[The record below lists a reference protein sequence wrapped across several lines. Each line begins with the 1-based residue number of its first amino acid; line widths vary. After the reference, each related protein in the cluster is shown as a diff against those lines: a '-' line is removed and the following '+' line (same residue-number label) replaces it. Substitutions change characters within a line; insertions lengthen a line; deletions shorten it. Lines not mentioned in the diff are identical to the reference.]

1 MKLLILGAGGHA
13 QEILGIVKS
22 IPTISLFGFVDE
34 TLQSPNTIYG
44 FPVFMQI
51 PDGDFH
57 FICGVGN
64 PFIKEYFESKILDK
78 LCDPVIHSSS
88 IVMCDVRI
96 EKGVLI
102 GANCSLTTD
111 ISIGQSTSINSNC
124 VISHNCRVG
133 KRCHLSGGTVLSGN
147 IVIED
152 NVYVGSNAT
161 IIPKIHVGEGAIVGA
176 GAVVTKDVAPYA
188 IVAGCPAK
196 VLRTYKRG
204 DKVHL

>member
-1 MKLLILGAGGHA
+1 MKLIILGAGGHA

-22 IPTISLFGFVDE
+22 IPEIALCGFVDE
-34 TLQSPNTIYG
+34 TLQEPKTLYE
-44 FPVFMQI
+44 FPVFIRI
-51 PDGDFH
+51 PEGDLF

-64 PFIKEYFESKILDK
+64 PFVKEYFESKILDK
-78 LCDPVIHSSS
+78 LCDPIIHPSSV
-88 IVMCDVRI
+88 VMYDVRA
-96 EKGVLI
+96 EKGVLV

-133 KRCHLSGGTVLSGN
+133 KRCHLSSGTTLSGN
-147 IVIED
+147 VIIED

-161 IIPKIHVGEGAIVGA
+161 IIPKIHVGEGSIVGA
-176 GAVVTKDVAPYA
+176 GAVVVKDVAPYT
-188 IVAGCPAK
+188 IVVGCPAK
-196 VLRTYKRG
+196 VLRTYKKG